1 MCTGPVRAG
10 RGRCTTLFSL
20 AKMDIVSSLINGID
34 QFLIAPY
41 RWPENPML
49 GWWLGTLILA
59 LWSTLLGR
67 VTMALV
73 MRVNLRYVK
82 EGLEET
88 SLRHTQSMN
97 ALKAGDKESYKAINK
112 LANEAYGKT
121 FFLQVA
127 MAAASLWPIPLALGW
142 LQLRFSDVRFPLPLD
157 LPFIGNSVG
166 YAFVFIPL
174 YILVRILVGKMRKP
188 KGRFQEENPK
198 EENP

>member
-1 MCTGPVRAG
+1 
-10 RGRCTTLFSL
+10 
-20 AKMDIVSSLINGID
+20 MDIVSGLINGID

-41 RWPENPML
+41 RWPEDPML

-59 LWSTLLGR
+59 LWSTLSGR
-67 VTMALV
+67 ATMALV
-73 MRVNLRYVK
+73 MRVNLRHVK
-82 EGLEET
+82 EGLKET

-127 MAAASLWPIPLALGW
+127 MAAASLWPVPLALGW
-142 LQLRFSDVRFPLPLD
+142 LQLRFSEVRFPLPLD
-157 LPFIGNSVG
+157 IPLMRNGVG

-174 YILVRILVGKMRKP
+174 YILVRILVAKVVNWIS
-188 KGRFQEENPK
+188 RFRNENP
-198 EENP
+198 EA